1 MKGLGKTIALLFLV
15 VILILLGLLWFDY
28 IGVIQAKKAFSPVYK
43 LLKLEPQVS
52 SSITETNVPVNL
64 DADRLAKRLE
74 SLDIRTQELDKREA
88 DITQREQQLDQIV
101 QELDD
106 RKKSQEDRELSFNN
120 TVKKY
125 DDRQI
130 NIEANAR
137 NLTGMQPEKA
147 VLILNEMEDQD
158 LIDVLRKTDE
168 IAAEEGSMSMV
179 SYWLSLMPAD
189 RVATVQR
196 KMANKPLSIE

>member
-15 VILILLGLLWFDY
+15 IILILLGLLWFDY
-28 IGVIQAKKAFSPVYK
+28 IGVIQAKKTFAPVYK

-52 SSITETNVPVNL
+52 TSITETNVPVNL
-64 DADRLAKRLE
+64 EADRLAKRLE

-88 DITQREQQLDQIV
+88 DISEREQQLDQIV

-106 RKKSQEDRELSFNN
+106 RKKSQEERELSFSN

-130 NIEANAR
+130 NIESNAR

-147 VLILNEMEDQD
+147 VLIMNEMDDQD

-168 IAAEEGSMSMV
+168 IAAEEGTMSMV
-179 SYWLSLMPAD
+179 SYWLSLMPAE
-189 RVATVQR
+189 RAATIQR
-196 KMANKPLSIE
+196 KMANKPVSIE